1 MDLERNIYEG
11 WRPIDFINELEPS
24 FIAIMSGQSWHKP
37 FKTSNELKKWCMDN
51 QPYYKKHIPEVFNN
65 LKIMEKKL
73 GRIENVKFGI
83 GGYQNAMIGLH
94 ITLGN
99 NDWGVQ
105 DSRSA
110 WDAENI
116 KYSKNSKWTEADRD
130 KKIC

>member
-1 MDLERNIYEG
+1 
-11 WRPIDFINELEPS
+11 
-24 FIAIMSGQSWHKP
+24 
-37 FKTSNELKKWCMDN
+37 
-51 QPYYKKHIPEVFNN
+51 
-65 LKIMEKKL
+65 MEKKL

-130 KKIC
+130 KKYAEIVRYLSKLLKDAKVNSINKLKGIPVEVTFEDNMLKEWRILTEVL